1 MGCAAFPS
9 GRAARARYEKK
20 RSVAKIMAFCTR
32 KSMIFEKSERY
43 VLLDTDRASPGGQ
56 PSNSHNVSSFRSCCS
71 QTQPFIHDLAHVF
84 GLAISDPRHEW
95 SVEPERRPALSGH
108 EAPHVLRIS
117 VAVVHRGITCN
128 RIGVPVECHAL
139 PYPTVLKVCAL

>member
-20 RSVAKIMAFCTR
+20 RSVAKIMAFCIR
-32 KSMIFEKSERY
+32 KSMIFESQGGMCFSIQPER
-43 VLLDTDRASPGGQ
+43 AQ
-56 PSNSHNVSSFRSCCS
+56 PSSPPTAHNVSSFRSCCS
-71 QTQPFIHDLAHVF
+71 QKQPFIHDLAHVF

-95 SVEPERRPALSGH
+95 PVEPERRPALSGH

-139 PYPTVLKVCAL
+139 PCPTVLKVCAL